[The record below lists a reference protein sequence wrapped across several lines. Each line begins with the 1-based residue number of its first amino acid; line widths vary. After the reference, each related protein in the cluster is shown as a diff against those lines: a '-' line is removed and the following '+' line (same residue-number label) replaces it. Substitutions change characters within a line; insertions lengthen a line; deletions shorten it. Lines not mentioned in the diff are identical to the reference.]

1 MDDWIAV
8 PLRGRRAAGADLDG
22 PRATCRVLFPRAGLV
37 VTVLLRAGAR
47 VDAIKGQKSADE
59 ILCEHI
65 GMSKT
70 STYYYPVPVVN
81 DVNFREIHVMV
92 EGVRDAGSWRGFIN
106 TRCFRP
112 LVRLRCLA
120 NRGHATTEDPTL
132 SSLFRLPPR
141 PFRVVLTFC
150 FA

>member
-1 MDDWIAV
+1 MLAV
-8 PLRGRRAAGADLDG
+8 TRE
-22 PRATCRVLFPRAGLV
+22 V

-81 DVNFREIHVMV
+81 DVNFREIAVMV
-92 EGVRDAGSWRGFIN
+92 EGVRDVGSWRGYLN
-106 TRCFRP
+106 TRCFGP
-112 LVRLRCLA
+112 LVRLRALA
-120 NRGHATTEDPTL
+120 NRGHAKTEDGTL
-132 SSLFRLPPR
+132 ASLFGLPPR

-150 FA
+150 WN